1 MFKGA
6 NYIKNKA
13 GIIQD
18 YFGFD
23 AAKVLE
29 VKSNDEI
36 KVFFYDFKVLGR
48 TSPTKSIMC
57 LEHDGL
63 YHFLDTY
70 SLHSVDGVEEIERP
84 CENKNDNMFLLG
96 LLLSKY
102 KEQKKVAEVLG
113 VSQPQ
118 ITRWKQGEK
127 MTAKRIKQCTDIT
140 KGITNDIS

>member
-6 NYIKNKA
+6 NYIKNRA

-36 KVFFYDFKVLGR
+36 KVLFYDFKVLGE
-48 TSPTKSIMC
+48 TSPTRSIMS

-70 SLHSVDGVEEIERP
+70 SLHSIDGVEEIEKP
-84 CENKNDNMFLLG
+84 CEDKNDNIFLLG

-102 KEQKKVAEVLG
+102 KEKQEVAKVLG
-113 VSQPQ
+113 VSRSQ
-118 ITRWKQGEK
+118 ITHWINGEK
-127 MTAKRIKQCTDIT
+127 MPAKRIKQCTDLA
-140 KGITNDIS
+140 KGITQ